1 MKRLIIII
9 LVFER
14 IIPLTLVLPD
24 EITTIFEKGPFT
36 GMILIDLQKAF
47 ATINHQILIKKIKDL
62 GLSENIIAWFKSYLS
77 E

>member
-14 IIPLTLVLPD
+14 TIPLTLVLPD
-24 EITTIFEKGPFT
+24 KITTIFEKDPFT
-36 GMILIDLQKAF
+36 GMILIDLQKAL
-47 ATINHQILIKKIKDL
+47 ATINHQILIKKIKYL
-62 GLSENIIAWFKSYLS
+62 GLSENIIAWFKSHLS